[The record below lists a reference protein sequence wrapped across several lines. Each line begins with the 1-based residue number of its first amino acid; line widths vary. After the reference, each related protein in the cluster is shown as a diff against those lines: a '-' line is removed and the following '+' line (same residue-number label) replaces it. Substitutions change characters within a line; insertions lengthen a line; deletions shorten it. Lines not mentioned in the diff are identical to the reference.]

1 MLWKGF
7 QRPNRLEVDEEK
19 GNYGRFT
26 AQPLERGWGTTV
38 GNALRRVLLSSIEG
52 AAVTAVKIEGV
63 EHEFTAVPGVV
74 EDVTDIILNLKGL
87 AIRLHDDGPRALTL
101 DVKTKGAVTADAFED
116 DAQLEILNPDAPV
129 ATLADGGRLRLEA
142 TVSKGRGYVPAD
154 RNFDPEAP
162 IGTIPLDSA
171 HSPVRRVN
179 YHVEAAR
186 VGQAT
191 DYDKLVIEVWTNG
204 TISPRDAV
212 GVAAVLLR
220 EHLAI
225 FVNVETDE
233 AAATAGAEMPQ
244 SELDALLDTNVEEL
258 GAVRAQ
264 RELPEERRHPHA
276 SRARPEDREGHAR
289 NQELR
294 AQEPERDQGHP
305 ARQGPRLRHEARVSG
320 QRGALRVPC
329 STIERAGSS
338 AGRRRTASRCSGTS
352 FRPSSPTSASRRRCR
367 RRRTSGRS
375 SRRWSL
381 SANGEASTRAVS
393 S

>member
-101 DVKTKGAVTADAFED
+101 DVKTKGGVTADAFED

-212 GVAAVLLR
+212 GVAAVLIR
-220 EHLAI
+220 DHLAI

-233 AAATAGAEMPQ
+233 AAQAAGAEMPQ

-258 GAVRAQ
+258 ELSVRSANCLKNAGIRTL
-264 RELPEERRHPHA
+264 RELV
-276 SRARPEDREGHAR
+276 
-289 NQELR
+289 QKT
-294 AQEPERDQGHP
+294 ERDMLETKNFGRKSLNEIKDILRDKGLAFGMKLESP
-305 ARQGPRLRHEARVSG
+305 AG
-320 QRGALRVPC
+320 
-329 STIERAGSS
+329 
-338 AGRRRTASRCSGTS
+338 AGR
-352 FRPSSPTSASRRRCR
+352 
-367 RRRTSGRS
+367 
-375 SRRWSL
+375 
-381 SANGEASTRAVS
+381 
-393 S
+393 

>member
-7 QRPNRLEVDEEK
+7 QRPNRLEVEEEK

-52 AAVTAVKIEGV
+52 AAITAVKIEGV

-74 EDVTDIILNLKGL
+74 EDVTDIILNLKSL
-87 AIRLHDDGPRALTL
+87 AIRLHDEGPRTLTL
-101 DVKTKGAVTADAFED
+101 DVKTKGLVTADAFED
-116 DAQLEILNPDAPV
+116 DAQLEILNADAPI

-142 TVSKGRGYVPAD
+142 TVTKGRGYVPAD
-154 RNFDPEAP
+154 RNFDAEAP

-191 DYDKLVIEVWTNG
+191 DYDKLVLEVWTNG

-220 EHLAI
+220 DHLAI

-233 AAATAGAEMPQ
+233 ATQAAGAELPQ

-258 GAVRAQ
+258 ELSVRSANCLKNAGIRTL
-264 RELPEERRHPHA
+264 RELVQKTEKDMLETKNFGRK
-276 SRARPEDREGHAR
+276 SLNEIKDILREKGLAFGMK
-289 NQELR
+289 L
-294 AQEPERDQGHP
+294 
-305 ARQGPRLRHEARVSG
+305 EAPTG
-320 QRGALRVPC
+320 
-329 STIERAGSS
+329 
-338 AGRRRTASRCSGTS
+338 AGR
-352 FRPSSPTSASRRRCR
+352 
-367 RRRTSGRS
+367 
-375 SRRWSL
+375 
-381 SANGEASTRAVS
+381 
-393 S
+393 

>member
-7 QRPNRLEVDEEK
+7 QRPNRLEVEEEK

-52 AAVTAVKIEGV
+52 AAITAVKIEGV

-74 EDVTDIILNLKGL
+74 EDVTDIILNLKSL
-87 AIRLHDDGPRALTL
+87 AIRLHDEGPRTL
-101 DVKTKGAVTADAFED
+101 NLDIKTKGLVTADAFED
-116 DAQLEILNPDAPV
+116 DAQLEILNADAPI

-142 TVSKGRGYVPAD
+142 TVTKGRGYAPAD

-191 DYDKLVIEVWTNG
+191 DYDKLVLEVWTNG
-204 TISPRDAV
+204 TITPRDAV

-220 EHLAI
+220 DHLAI
-225 FVNVETDE
+225 FVNVETDD
-233 AAATAGAEMPQ
+233 AAVDRRRRDAAERARRPARHERRGAR
-244 SELDALLDTNVEEL
+244 AL
-258 GAVRAQ
+258 RAQ

-289 NQELR
+289 DEELR

-305 ARQGPRLRHEARVSG
+305 AREGARLRHEARSPDG
-320 QRGALRVPC
+320 RGTLRIRC
-329 STIERAGSS
+329 STIERAASS

-352 FRPSSPTSASRRRCR
+352 FRP
-367 RRRTSGRS
+367 
-375 SRRWSL
+375 
-381 SANGEASTRAVS
+381 
-393 S
+393 

>member
-38 GNALRRVLLSSIEG
+38 GNALRRGLLSSIEG

-74 EDVTDIILNLKGL
+74 EDVTDIVLNLKGL

-129 ATLADGGRLRLEA
+129 ATLADGGRLRLAA
-142 TVSKGRGYVPAD
+142 TGSNGRGYVPPQ
-154 RNFDPEAP
+154 RHFDP
-162 IGTIPLDSA
+162 

-191 DYDKLVIEVWTNG
+191 VYDKLVIEVWTNG

-258 GAVRAQ
+258 ELSVRSANCLKNAGIRTL
-264 RELPEERRHPHA
+264 RELVQKTEKDMLETKNFGRK
-276 SRARPEDREGHAR
+276 SLNEIKDI
-289 NQELR
+289 LR
-294 AQEPERDQGHP
+294 DKGLAFGMKLESP
-305 ARQGPRLRHEARVSG
+305 AG
-320 QRGALRVPC
+320 
-329 STIERAGSS
+329 
-338 AGRRRTASRCSGTS
+338 AGR
-352 FRPSSPTSASRRRCR
+352 
-367 RRRTSGRS
+367 
-375 SRRWSL
+375 
-381 SANGEASTRAVS
+381 
-393 S
+393 

>member
-7 QRPNRLEVDEEK
+7 QRPNRLDVEEEK

-52 AAVTAVKIEGV
+52 AAITAVKIEGV

-87 AIRLHDDGPRALTL
+87 AIRLHEDGPRSLNL
-101 DVKTKGAVTADAFED
+101 DIKTKGLVTADAFED
-116 DAQLEILNPDAPV
+116 DAQLEILNADAPI

-142 TVSKGRGYVPAD
+142 TVTKGRGYVPAD

-204 TISPRDAV
+204 TITPRDAV

-220 EHLAI
+220 DHLAI
-225 FVNVETDE
+225 FVNVETDD
-233 AAATAGAEMPQ
+233 AAQAAGAEMPQ

-258 GAVRAQ
+258 ELSVRSANCLKNAGIRTL
-264 RELPEERRHPHA
+264 RELVQKTEKDMLETKNFGRK
-276 SRARPEDREGHAR
+276 SLNEIKDI
-289 NQELR
+289 LR
-294 AQEPERDQGHP
+294 DKGLAFGMK
-305 ARQGPRLRHEARVSG
+305 LEAPTG
-320 QRGALRVPC
+320 
-329 STIERAGSS
+329 
-338 AGRRRTASRCSGTS
+338 AGR
-352 FRPSSPTSASRRRCR
+352 
-367 RRRTSGRS
+367 
-375 SRRWSL
+375 
-381 SANGEASTRAVS
+381 
-393 S
+393 

>member
-52 AAVTAVKIEGV
+52 AAVTGVKIEGV

-87 AIRLHDDGPRALTL
+87 AIRLHEDGPRALTL

-204 TISPRDAV
+204 TITPRDAV
-212 GVAAVLLR
+212 GVAAVLIR
-220 EHLAI
+220 DHLAI
-225 FVNVETDE
+225 FVNVETDD
-233 AAATAGAEMPQ
+233 AAGAAGAEMPQ

-258 GAVRAQ
+258 ELSVRSANCLKNAGIRTL
-264 RELPEERRHPHA
+264 RELVQKTEKDMLETKNFGRK
-276 SRARPEDREGHAR
+276 SLNEIKDI
-289 NQELR
+289 LR
-294 AQEPERDQGHP
+294 DKGLVFGMKLESP
-305 ARQGPRLRHEARVSG
+305 AG
-320 QRGALRVPC
+320 
-329 STIERAGSS
+329 
-338 AGRRRTASRCSGTS
+338 AGR
-352 FRPSSPTSASRRRCR
+352 
-367 RRRTSGRS
+367 
-375 SRRWSL
+375 
-381 SANGEASTRAVS
+381 
-393 S
+393 

>member
-7 QRPNRLEVDEEK
+7 QRPNRLEVEEEK

-52 AAVTAVKIEGV
+52 AAITAVKIEGV

-87 AIRLHDDGPRALTL
+87 AIRLHDEGPRTL
-101 DVKTKGAVTADAFED
+101 NLDIKTKGLVTADAFED
-116 DAQLEILNPDAPV
+116 DAQLEILNADAPI

-142 TVSKGRGYVPAD
+142 TVTKGRGYAPAD

-191 DYDKLVIEVWTNG
+191 DYDKLVLEVWTNG
-204 TISPRDAV
+204 TITPRDAV

-220 EHLAI
+220 DHLAI

-233 AAATAGAEMPQ
+233 AAVAAGAEMPQ

-258 GAVRAQ
+258 ELSVRSANCLKNAGIRTL
-264 RELPEERRHPHA
+264 RELVQKTEKDMLETKNFGRK
-276 SRARPEDREGHAR
+276 SLNEIKDILREKGLAFGMK
-289 NQELR
+289 L
-294 AQEPERDQGHP
+294 
-305 ARQGPRLRHEARVSG
+305 EAPTG
-320 QRGALRVPC
+320 
-329 STIERAGSS
+329 
-338 AGRRRTASRCSGTS
+338 AGR
-352 FRPSSPTSASRRRCR
+352 
-367 RRRTSGRS
+367 
-375 SRRWSL
+375 
-381 SANGEASTRAVS
+381 
-393 S
+393 

>member
-7 QRPNRLEVDEEK
+7 QRPNRLEVEEEK

-52 AAVTAVKIEGV
+52 AAITAVKIEGV

-74 EDVTDIILNLKGL
+74 EDVTDIILNLKSL
-87 AIRLHDDGPRALTL
+87 AIRLHDEGPRTL
-101 DVKTKGAVTADAFED
+101 NLDIKTKGLVTADAFED
-116 DAQLEILNPDAPV
+116 DAQLEILNADAPI

-142 TVSKGRGYVPAD
+142 TVTKGRGYAPAD

-204 TISPRDAV
+204 TITPRDAV

-220 EHLAI
+220 DHLAI

-233 AAATAGAEMPQ
+233 AAVAAGAEMPQ

-258 GAVRAQ
+258 ELSVRSANCLKNAGIRTL
-264 RELPEERRHPHA
+264 RELVQKTEKDMLETKNFGRK
-276 SRARPEDREGHAR
+276 SLNEIKDILREKGLAFGMK
-289 NQELR
+289 L
-294 AQEPERDQGHP
+294 
-305 ARQGPRLRHEARVSG
+305 EAPSG
-320 QRGALRVPC
+320 
-329 STIERAGSS
+329 
-338 AGRRRTASRCSGTS
+338 AGR
-352 FRPSSPTSASRRRCR
+352 
-367 RRRTSGRS
+367 
-375 SRRWSL
+375 
-381 SANGEASTRAVS
+381 
-393 S
+393 

>member
-1 MLWKGF
+1 MMWKNF
-7 QRPNRLEVDEEK
+7 QRPNRLDVEEEK
-19 GNYGRFT
+19 GNYGRYT

-52 AAVTAVKIEGV
+52 AAITAVKIEGV

-74 EDVTDIILNLKGL
+74 EDVTDIILNLKQL
-87 AIRLHDDGPRALTL
+87 AIRLHEDGPRTL
-101 DVKTKGAVTADAFED
+101 VLDAKTKGLVTADAFDD
-116 DAQLEILNPDAPV
+116 DAQIEILNAEAPV

-142 TVSKGRGYVPAD
+142 TIGKGRGYVPAD

-204 TISPRDAV
+204 TITPRDAM
-212 GVAAVLLR
+212 GLAAVLLR
-220 EHLAI
+220 DHLAI

-233 AAATAGAEMPQ
+233 AKPSIGPELPQ

-258 GAVRAQ
+258 ELSVRSANCLKNAGIRTL
-264 RELPEERRHPHA
+264 RELVQKTEKDMLETKNFGRK
-276 SRARPEDREGHAR
+276 SLNEIKEILREKGLAF
-289 NQELR
+289 
-294 AQEPERDQGHP
+294 GMKI
-305 ARQGPRLRHEARVSG
+305 EAPTG
-320 QRGALRVPC
+320 
-329 STIERAGSS
+329 
-338 AGRRRTASRCSGTS
+338 AGR
-352 FRPSSPTSASRRRCR
+352 
-367 RRRTSGRS
+367 
-375 SRRWSL
+375 
-381 SANGEASTRAVS
+381 
-393 S
+393 

>member
-7 QRPNRLEVDEEK
+7 QRPNRLEVEEEK

-52 AAVTAVKIEGV
+52 AAITAVKIEGV

-74 EDVTDIILNLKGL
+74 EDVTDIILNLKSL
-87 AIRLHDDGPRALTL
+87 AIRLHDEGPRTL
-101 DVKTKGAVTADAFED
+101 NLDIKTKGLVTADAFED
-116 DAQLEILNPDAPV
+116 DAQLEILNAEAPI
-129 ATLADGGRLRLEA
+129 ATLADGGRLRFEA
-142 TVSKGRGYVPAD
+142 TVTKGRGYVPAD

-191 DYDKLVIEVWTNG
+191 DYDKLVLEVWTNG
-204 TISPRDAV
+204 TITPRDAV

-220 EHLAI
+220 DHLAI
-225 FVNVETDE
+225 FVNVETDD
-233 AAATAGAEMPQ
+233 ASQAAGAEMPQ

-258 GAVRAQ
+258 ELSVRSANCLKNAGIRTL
-264 RELPEERRHPHA
+264 RELVQKTEKDMLETKNFGRK
-276 SRARPEDREGHAR
+276 SLNEIKDILREKGLAFGMK
-289 NQELR
+289 L
-294 AQEPERDQGHP
+294 
-305 ARQGPRLRHEARVSG
+305 EAPTG
-320 QRGALRVPC
+320 
-329 STIERAGSS
+329 
-338 AGRRRTASRCSGTS
+338 AGR
-352 FRPSSPTSASRRRCR
+352 
-367 RRRTSGRS
+367 
-375 SRRWSL
+375 
-381 SANGEASTRAVS
+381 
-393 S
+393 

>member
-7 QRPNRLEVDEEK
+7 QRPNRLEVEEEK

-52 AAVTAVKIEGV
+52 AAITAVKIEGV

-74 EDVTDIILNLKGL
+74 EDVTDIILNLKSL
-87 AIRLHDDGPRALTL
+87 AIRLHDEGPRTL
-101 DVKTKGAVTADAFED
+101 NLDIKTKGPVTADAFED
-116 DAQLEILNPDAPV
+116 DAQLEILNADAPI

-142 TVSKGRGYVPAD
+142 TVTKGRGYSPAD

-191 DYDKLVIEVWTNG
+191 DYDKLVLEVWTNG
-204 TISPRDAV
+204 TITPRDAV

-225 FVNVETDE
+225 FVNVETDD
-233 AAATAGAEMPQ
+233 AAVTAGAEMPQ

-258 GAVRAQ
+258 ELSVRSANCLKNAGIRTL
-264 RELPEERRHPHA
+264 RELVQKTEKDMLETKNFGRK
-276 SRARPEDREGHAR
+276 SLNEIKDILREKGLAFGMK
-289 NQELR
+289 L
-294 AQEPERDQGHP
+294 
-305 ARQGPRLRHEARVSG
+305 EAPTG
-320 QRGALRVPC
+320 
-329 STIERAGSS
+329 
-338 AGRRRTASRCSGTS
+338 AGR
-352 FRPSSPTSASRRRCR
+352 
-367 RRRTSGRS
+367 
-375 SRRWSL
+375 
-381 SANGEASTRAVS
+381 
-393 S
+393 

>member
-7 QRPNRLEVDEEK
+7 QRPNRLDVEEEK

-52 AAVTAVKIEGV
+52 AAITAVKIEGV

-74 EDVTDIILNLKGL
+74 EDVTDIILNLKSL
-87 AIRLHDDGPRALTL
+87 AIRLHEDGPRSLNL
-101 DVKTKGAVTADAFED
+101 DIKTKGLVTADAFED
-116 DAQLEILNPDAPV
+116 DAQLEILNADAPI

-142 TVSKGRGYVPAD
+142 TVTKGRGYVPAD

-191 DYDKLVIEVWTNG
+191 DYDKLVLEVWTNG
-204 TISPRDAV
+204 TITPRDAV

-220 EHLAI
+220 DHLAI
-225 FVNVETDE
+225 FVNVETDD
-233 AAATAGAEMPQ
+233 AAVAAGAEMPQ

-258 GAVRAQ
+258 ELSVRSANCLKNAGIRTL
-264 RELPEERRHPHA
+264 RELVQKTEKDMLETKNFGRK
-276 SRARPEDREGHAR
+276 SLNEIKDILREKGLAFGMK
-289 NQELR
+289 L
-294 AQEPERDQGHP
+294 
-305 ARQGPRLRHEARVSG
+305 EAPTG
-320 QRGALRVPC
+320 
-329 STIERAGSS
+329 
-338 AGRRRTASRCSGTS
+338 AGR
-352 FRPSSPTSASRRRCR
+352 
-367 RRRTSGRS
+367 
-375 SRRWSL
+375 
-381 SANGEASTRAVS
+381 
-393 S
+393 

>member
-1 MLWKGF
+1 MIWKGF
-7 QRPNRLEVDEEK
+7 QRPNRLDVEEEK
-19 GNYGRFT
+19 GNYGRYT

-52 AAVTAVKIEGV
+52 AAITAVKIEGV

-233 AAATAGAEMPQ
+233 AASTAGAEMPQ

-258 GAVRAQ
+258 ELSVRSANCLKNAGIRTL
-264 RELPEERRHPHA
+264 RELVQKTEKDMLETKNFGRK
-276 SRARPEDREGHAR
+276 SLNEIKDI
-289 NQELR
+289 LR
-294 AQEPERDQGHP
+294 DKGLAFGMKLESP
-305 ARQGPRLRHEARVSG
+305 A
-320 QRGALRVPC
+320 
-329 STIERAGSS
+329 S
-338 AGRRRTASRCSGTS
+338 AGR
-352 FRPSSPTSASRRRCR
+352 
-367 RRRTSGRS
+367 
-375 SRRWSL
+375 
-381 SANGEASTRAVS
+381 
-393 S
+393 

>member
-52 AAVTAVKIEGV
+52 AAVTGVKIEGV

-87 AIRLHDDGPRALTL
+87 AIRLHEDGPRALTL

-212 GVAAVLLR
+212 GVAAVLIR
-220 EHLAI
+220 DHLAI

-233 AAATAGAEMPQ
+233 AAQAAGAEMPQ

-258 GAVRAQ
+258 ELSVRSANCLKNAGIRTL
-264 RELPEERRHPHA
+264 RELVQKTEKDMLETKNFGRK
-276 SRARPEDREGHAR
+276 SLNEIKDI
-289 NQELR
+289 LR
-294 AQEPERDQGHP
+294 DKGLAFGMKLESP
-305 ARQGPRLRHEARVSG
+305 AG
-320 QRGALRVPC
+320 
-329 STIERAGSS
+329 
-338 AGRRRTASRCSGTS
+338 AGR
-352 FRPSSPTSASRRRCR
+352 
-367 RRRTSGRS
+367 
-375 SRRWSL
+375 
-381 SANGEASTRAVS
+381 
-393 S
+393 

>member
-7 QRPNRLEVDEEK
+7 QRPNRLEVEEEK

-52 AAVTAVKIEGV
+52 AAITAVKIEGV

-74 EDVTDIILNLKGL
+74 EDVTDIILNLKSL
-87 AIRLHDDGPRALTL
+87 AIRLHEDGPRSLNL
-101 DVKTKGAVTADAFED
+101 DIKTKGLVTADAFED
-116 DAQLEILNPDAPV
+116 DAQLEILNAEAPI

-142 TVSKGRGYVPAD
+142 TVTKGRGYVPAD

-191 DYDKLVIEVWTNG
+191 DYDKLVLEVWTNG
-204 TISPRDAV
+204 TITPRDAV

-220 EHLAI
+220 DHLAI
-225 FVNVETDE
+225 FVNVETDD
-233 AAATAGAEMPQ
+233 AAVAAGAEMPQ

-258 GAVRAQ
+258 ELSVRSANCLKNAGIRTL
-264 RELPEERRHPHA
+264 RELVQKTEKDMLETKNFGRK
-276 SRARPEDREGHAR
+276 SLNEIKDILREKGLAFGMK
-289 NQELR
+289 L
-294 AQEPERDQGHP
+294 
-305 ARQGPRLRHEARVSG
+305 EAPTG
-320 QRGALRVPC
+320 
-329 STIERAGSS
+329 
-338 AGRRRTASRCSGTS
+338 AGR
-352 FRPSSPTSASRRRCR
+352 
-367 RRRTSGRS
+367 
-375 SRRWSL
+375 
-381 SANGEASTRAVS
+381 
-393 S
+393 

>member
-7 QRPNRLEVDEEK
+7 QRPNRLEVEEEK

-52 AAVTAVKIEGV
+52 AAITAVKIEGV

-87 AIRLHDDGPRALTL
+87 AIRLHEDGPRSLNL
-101 DVKTKGAVTADAFED
+101 DVKSKGLVTADAFED
-116 DAQLEILNPDAPV
+116 DAQLEILNADAPI

-142 TVSKGRGYVPAD
+142 TVTKGRGYVPAD
-154 RNFDPEAP
+154 RNFDAEAP

-191 DYDKLVIEVWTNG
+191 DYDKLVLEVWTNG
-204 TISPRDAV
+204 TITPRDAV

-220 EHLAI
+220 DHLAI
-225 FVNVETDE
+225 FVNVETDD
-233 AAATAGAEMPQ
+233 AAVAAGAEMPQ

-258 GAVRAQ
+258 ELSVRSANCLKNAGIRTL
-264 RELPEERRHPHA
+264 RELVQKTEKDMLETKNFGRK
-276 SRARPEDREGHAR
+276 SLNEIKDILREKGLAFGMK
-289 NQELR
+289 L
-294 AQEPERDQGHP
+294 
-305 ARQGPRLRHEARVSG
+305 EAPSG
-320 QRGALRVPC
+320 
-329 STIERAGSS
+329 
-338 AGRRRTASRCSGTS
+338 AGR
-352 FRPSSPTSASRRRCR
+352 
-367 RRRTSGRS
+367 
-375 SRRWSL
+375 
-381 SANGEASTRAVS
+381 
-393 S
+393 

>member
-87 AIRLHDDGPRALTL
+87 AIRLHEDGPRALTL
-101 DVKTKGAVTADAFED
+101 DVKTKGGVTADAFED

-142 TVSKGRGYVPAD
+142 TVSKGRGYVSAD

-204 TISPRDAV
+204 TITPRDAV
-212 GVAAVLLR
+212 GVAAVLIR
-220 EHLAI
+220 DHLAI

-233 AAATAGAEMPQ
+233 AAQAAGAEMPQ

-258 GAVRAQ
+258 ELSVRSANCLKNAGIRTL
-264 RELPEERRHPHA
+264 RELVQKTEKDMLETKNFGRK
-276 SRARPEDREGHAR
+276 SLNEIKDI
-289 NQELR
+289 LR
-294 AQEPERDQGHP
+294 DKGLAFGMKLESP
-305 ARQGPRLRHEARVSG
+305 AG
-320 QRGALRVPC
+320 
-329 STIERAGSS
+329 
-338 AGRRRTASRCSGTS
+338 AGR
-352 FRPSSPTSASRRRCR
+352 
-367 RRRTSGRS
+367 
-375 SRRWSL
+375 
-381 SANGEASTRAVS
+381 
-393 S
+393 

>member
-74 EDVTDIILNLKGL
+74 EDVTDIVLNLKGL

-116 DAQLEILNPDAPV
+116 DAQLEILNPDA
-129 ATLADGGRLRLEA
+129 
-142 TVSKGRGYVPAD
+142 
-154 RNFDPEAP
+154 
-162 IGTIPLDSA
+162 
-171 HSPVRRVN
+171 PVRRVN

-258 GAVRAQ
+258 ELSVRSANCLKNAGIRTL
-264 RELPEERRHPHA
+264 RELVQKTEKDMLETKNFGRK
-276 SRARPEDREGHAR
+276 SLNEIKDI
-289 NQELR
+289 LR
-294 AQEPERDQGHP
+294 DKGLAFGMKLESP
-305 ARQGPRLRHEARVSG
+305 AG
-320 QRGALRVPC
+320 
-329 STIERAGSS
+329 
-338 AGRRRTASRCSGTS
+338 AGR
-352 FRPSSPTSASRRRCR
+352 
-367 RRRTSGRS
+367 
-375 SRRWSL
+375 
-381 SANGEASTRAVS
+381 
-393 S
+393 

>member
-87 AIRLHDDGPRALTL
+87 AIRLHEDGPRALTL

-212 GVAAVLLR
+212 GVAAVLIR

-233 AAATAGAEMPQ
+233 AAQAAGAEMPQ

-258 GAVRAQ
+258 ELSVRSANCLKNAGIRTL
-264 RELPEERRHPHA
+264 RELVQKTEKDMLETKNFGRK
-276 SRARPEDREGHAR
+276 SLNEIKDI
-289 NQELR
+289 LR
-294 AQEPERDQGHP
+294 DKGLAFGMKLESP
-305 ARQGPRLRHEARVSG
+305 AG
-320 QRGALRVPC
+320 
-329 STIERAGSS
+329 
-338 AGRRRTASRCSGTS
+338 AGR
-352 FRPSSPTSASRRRCR
+352 
-367 RRRTSGRS
+367 
-375 SRRWSL
+375 
-381 SANGEASTRAVS
+381 
-393 S
+393 

>member
-87 AIRLHDDGPRALTL
+87 AIRLHEDGPRALTL
-101 DVKTKGAVTADAFED
+101 DVKTKGGVTADAFED

-204 TISPRDAV
+204 TITPRDAV
-212 GVAAVLLR
+212 GVAAVLIR
-220 EHLAI
+220 DHLAI

-233 AAATAGAEMPQ
+233 ATQAAGAEMPQ

-258 GAVRAQ
+258 ELSVRSANCLKNAGIRTL
-264 RELPEERRHPHA
+264 RELVQKTEKDMLETKNFGRK
-276 SRARPEDREGHAR
+276 SLNEIKDI
-289 NQELR
+289 LR
-294 AQEPERDQGHP
+294 DKGLAFGMKLESP
-305 ARQGPRLRHEARVSG
+305 AG
-320 QRGALRVPC
+320 
-329 STIERAGSS
+329 
-338 AGRRRTASRCSGTS
+338 AGR
-352 FRPSSPTSASRRRCR
+352 
-367 RRRTSGRS
+367 
-375 SRRWSL
+375 
-381 SANGEASTRAVS
+381 
-393 S
+393 

>member
-7 QRPNRLEVDEEK
+7 QRPNRLEVEEEK

-52 AAVTAVKIEGV
+52 AAITAVKIEGV

-74 EDVTDIILNLKGL
+74 EDVTDIILNLKSL
-87 AIRLHDDGPRALTL
+87 AIRLHEDGPRSLNL
-101 DVKTKGAVTADAFED
+101 DVKSKGLVTADAFED
-116 DAQLEILNPDAPV
+116 DAQLEILNADAPI

-142 TVSKGRGYVPAD
+142 TVTKGRGYVPAD
-154 RNFDPEAP
+154 RNFDAEAP

-191 DYDKLVIEVWTNG
+191 DYDKLVLEVWTNG
-204 TISPRDAV
+204 TITPRDAV

-220 EHLAI
+220 DHLAI
-225 FVNVETDE
+225 FVNVETDD
-233 AAATAGAEMPQ
+233 AAQAAGAEMPQ

-258 GAVRAQ
+258 ELSVRSANCLKNAGIRTL
-264 RELPEERRHPHA
+264 RELVQKTEKDMLETKNFGRK
-276 SRARPEDREGHAR
+276 SLNEIKDILREKGLAFGMK
-289 NQELR
+289 L
-294 AQEPERDQGHP
+294 
-305 ARQGPRLRHEARVSG
+305 EAPNGV
-320 QRGALRVPC
+320 
-329 STIERAGSS
+329 
-338 AGRRRTASRCSGTS
+338 GR
-352 FRPSSPTSASRRRCR
+352 
-367 RRRTSGRS
+367 
-375 SRRWSL
+375 
-381 SANGEASTRAVS
+381 
-393 S
+393 

>member
-7 QRPNRLEVDEEK
+7 QRPNRLEVEEEK

-52 AAVTAVKIEGV
+52 AAITAVKIEGV

-74 EDVTDIILNLKGL
+74 EDVTDIILNLKSL
-87 AIRLHDDGPRALTL
+87 AIRLHDEGPRTLNL
-101 DVKTKGAVTADAFED
+101 DVKTKGLVTADAFED
-116 DAQLEILNPDAPV
+116 DAQLEILGADAPI

-142 TVSKGRGYVPAD
+142 TVTKGRGYVPAD

-220 EHLAI
+220 DHLAI
-225 FVNVETDE
+225 FVNVETDD
-233 AAATAGAEMPQ
+233 AAQAAGAEMPQ

-258 GAVRAQ
+258 ELSVRSANCLKNAGIRTL
-264 RELPEERRHPHA
+264 RELVQKTEKDMLETKNFGRK
-276 SRARPEDREGHAR
+276 SLNEIKDILREKGLAFGMK
-289 NQELR
+289 L
-294 AQEPERDQGHP
+294 
-305 ARQGPRLRHEARVSG
+305 EAPTG
-320 QRGALRVPC
+320 
-329 STIERAGSS
+329 
-338 AGRRRTASRCSGTS
+338 AGR
-352 FRPSSPTSASRRRCR
+352 
-367 RRRTSGRS
+367 
-375 SRRWSL
+375 
-381 SANGEASTRAVS
+381 
-393 S
+393 

>member
-74 EDVTDIILNLKGL
+74 EDVTDIVLNLKGL
-87 AIRLHDDGPRALTL
+87 AIRLHEDGPRALTL
-101 DVKTKGAVTADAFED
+101 DVKTKGGVTADAFED

-212 GVAAVLLR
+212 GVAAVLIR

-233 AAATAGAEMPQ
+233 AAQAAGAEMPQ

-258 GAVRAQ
+258 ELSVRSANCLKNAGIRTL
-264 RELPEERRHPHA
+264 RELVQKTEKDMLETKNFGRK
-276 SRARPEDREGHAR
+276 SLNEIKDI
-289 NQELR
+289 LR
-294 AQEPERDQGHP
+294 DKGLAFGMKLESP
-305 ARQGPRLRHEARVSG
+305 AG
-320 QRGALRVPC
+320 
-329 STIERAGSS
+329 
-338 AGRRRTASRCSGTS
+338 AGR
-352 FRPSSPTSASRRRCR
+352 
-367 RRRTSGRS
+367 
-375 SRRWSL
+375 
-381 SANGEASTRAVS
+381 
-393 S
+393 

>member
-7 QRPNRLEVDEEK
+7 QRPNRLEVEEEK

-52 AAVTAVKIEGV
+52 AAITAVKIEGV

-74 EDVTDIILNLKGL
+74 EDVTDIILNLKSL
-87 AIRLHDDGPRALTL
+87 AIRLHDEGPRTLTL
-101 DVKTKGAVTADAFED
+101 DVKTKGQVTADAFED
-116 DAQLEILNPDAPV
+116 DAQLEILNAEAPI

-142 TVSKGRGYVPAD
+142 TVTKGRGYVPAD

-191 DYDKLVIEVWTNG
+191 DYDKLVLEVWTNG
-204 TISPRDAV
+204 TITPRDAV

-220 EHLAI
+220 DHLAI

-233 AAATAGAEMPQ
+233 ATQAAGAELPQ

-258 GAVRAQ
+258 ELSVRSANCLKNAGIRTL
-264 RELPEERRHPHA
+264 RELVQKTEKDMLETKNFGRK
-276 SRARPEDREGHAR
+276 SLNEIKDILREKGLAFGMK
-289 NQELR
+289 L
-294 AQEPERDQGHP
+294 
-305 ARQGPRLRHEARVSG
+305 EAPTG
-320 QRGALRVPC
+320 
-329 STIERAGSS
+329 
-338 AGRRRTASRCSGTS
+338 AGR
-352 FRPSSPTSASRRRCR
+352 
-367 RRRTSGRS
+367 
-375 SRRWSL
+375 
-381 SANGEASTRAVS
+381 
-393 S
+393 

>member
-7 QRPNRLEVDEEK
+7 QRPNRLDVEEEK

-52 AAVTAVKIEGV
+52 AAITAVKIEGV

-74 EDVTDIILNLKGL
+74 EDVTDIILNLKSL
-87 AIRLHDDGPRALTL
+87 AIRLHDEGPRTLTL
-101 DVKTKGAVTADAFED
+101 DVKTKGQVTADAFED
-116 DAQLEILNPDAPV
+116 DAQLEILNAEAPI

-142 TVSKGRGYVPAD
+142 TVTKGRGYVPAD
-154 RNFDPEAP
+154 RNFDAEAP

-191 DYDKLVIEVWTNG
+191 DYDKLVLEVWTNG

-220 EHLAI
+220 DHLAI

-233 AAATAGAEMPQ
+233 ATQTAGAELPQ

-258 GAVRAQ
+258 ELSVRSANCLKNAGIRTL
-264 RELPEERRHPHA
+264 RELVQKTEKDMLETKNFGRK
-276 SRARPEDREGHAR
+276 SLNEIKDILREKGLAFGMK
-289 NQELR
+289 L
-294 AQEPERDQGHP
+294 
-305 ARQGPRLRHEARVSG
+305 EAPTG
-320 QRGALRVPC
+320 
-329 STIERAGSS
+329 
-338 AGRRRTASRCSGTS
+338 AGR
-352 FRPSSPTSASRRRCR
+352 
-367 RRRTSGRS
+367 
-375 SRRWSL
+375 
-381 SANGEASTRAVS
+381 
-393 S
+393 

>member
-101 DVKTKGAVTADAFED
+101 DVKTKGGVTADAFED
-116 DAQLEILNPDAPV
+116 DAQLEILNSDAPV

-204 TISPRDAV
+204 TITPRDAV
-212 GVAAVLLR
+212 GVAAVLIR
-220 EHLAI
+220 DHLAI

-233 AAATAGAEMPQ
+233 AAQAAGAEMPQ

-258 GAVRAQ
+258 ELSVRSANCLKNAGIRTL
-264 RELPEERRHPHA
+264 RELV
-276 SRARPEDREGHAR
+276 
-289 NQELR
+289 QKT
-294 AQEPERDQGHP
+294 ERDMLETKNFGRKSLNEIKDILREKGLAFGMKLESP
-305 ARQGPRLRHEARVSG
+305 AG
-320 QRGALRVPC
+320 
-329 STIERAGSS
+329 
-338 AGRRRTASRCSGTS
+338 AGR
-352 FRPSSPTSASRRRCR
+352 
-367 RRRTSGRS
+367 
-375 SRRWSL
+375 
-381 SANGEASTRAVS
+381 
-393 S
+393 

>member
-87 AIRLHDDGPRALTL
+87 AIRLHEDGPRALTL
-101 DVKTKGAVTADAFED
+101 DVKTKGGVTADAFED
-116 DAQLEILNPDAPV
+116 DAQIEILNPDAPI

-212 GVAAVLLR
+212 GVAAVLIR
-220 EHLAI
+220 DHLAI

-233 AAATAGAEMPQ
+233 AAQAAGAEMPQ

-258 GAVRAQ
+258 ELSVRSANCLKNAGIRTL
-264 RELPEERRHPHA
+264 RELVQKTEKDMLETKNFGRK
-276 SRARPEDREGHAR
+276 SLNEIKDI
-289 NQELR
+289 LR
-294 AQEPERDQGHP
+294 DKGLAFGMKLESP
-305 ARQGPRLRHEARVSG
+305 AG
-320 QRGALRVPC
+320 
-329 STIERAGSS
+329 
-338 AGRRRTASRCSGTS
+338 AGR
-352 FRPSSPTSASRRRCR
+352 
-367 RRRTSGRS
+367 
-375 SRRWSL
+375 
-381 SANGEASTRAVS
+381 
-393 S
+393 

>member
-7 QRPNRLEVDEEK
+7 QRPNRLEVEEEK

-52 AAVTAVKIEGV
+52 AAITAVKIEGV

-74 EDVTDIILNLKGL
+74 EDVTDIILNLKSL
-87 AIRLHDDGPRALTL
+87 AIRLHEDGPRSLNL
-101 DVKTKGAVTADAFED
+101 DIKTKGVVTADAFED
-116 DAQLEILNPDAPV
+116 DAQLEILNADAPI

-142 TVSKGRGYVPAD
+142 TVTKGRGYVPAD

-191 DYDKLVIEVWTNG
+191 DYDKLVLEVWTNG
-204 TISPRDAV
+204 TITPRDAV

-220 EHLAI
+220 DHLAI
-225 FVNVETDE
+225 FVNVETDD
-233 AAATAGAEMPQ
+233 AAVAAGAEMPQ

-258 GAVRAQ
+258 ELSVRSANCLKNAGIRTL
-264 RELPEERRHPHA
+264 RELVQKTEKDMLETKNFGRK
-276 SRARPEDREGHAR
+276 SLNEIKDILREKGLAFGMK
-289 NQELR
+289 L
-294 AQEPERDQGHP
+294 
-305 ARQGPRLRHEARVSG
+305 EAPTG
-320 QRGALRVPC
+320 
-329 STIERAGSS
+329 
-338 AGRRRTASRCSGTS
+338 AGR
-352 FRPSSPTSASRRRCR
+352 
-367 RRRTSGRS
+367 
-375 SRRWSL
+375 
-381 SANGEASTRAVS
+381 
-393 S
+393 